1 MVAETAS
8 HMGLIFLLLTLLTSG
23 DPPPGQD
30 FDCEAVLKQHN
41 ITLDEETLLKR
52 LMPYD
57 RKSVNN
63 LITQLGHDDFYEREA
78 AQKALES
85 LGPPVLKYAR
95 EALESRHDL
104 EIRFRCERII
114 DNSEKDPQS
123 HAKVQL
129 LCALVWALRAERSA
143 KAVPVLTQLLVIG
156 KPAIENAAAEALV
169 TIGDRRILS
178 ELRNDLAAIKPE
190 GRKSVRQNR
199 ALIRVCIE
207 LARGEELDAF
217 AKFAGVLDRELNLL
231 LLRRCAVT
239 ATDATWLRVLSR
251 VSLAELETVPSEGS
265 LLPFA
270 DKTLREIY
278 GVGESA
284 GINWHEFLQSP
295 GLKPVLGGKKLR
307 QVRDDF
313 ARAMDDY
320 TGLLTALGS
329 TKNFPLDTAALA
341 YADIQGLRAGANAFL
356 PERPLG
362 NSPLIMRWR
371 DILRTGA
378 GEHYTEKIF
387 FVASE
392 SASAERG
399 WWGVI
404 AQGRYDSGMQARFF
418 GEVFMANPER
428 FANGFLIGTGD
439 KVSIPFC
446 CGFTDDTYSI
456 ALFGP
461 DCRAGVKNILDHLG
475 RRSGTLIKNEKM
487 HRLLVSSRETVK
499 SQFWLLCLSVPGV
512 SNYLK
517 SEPLVLPFA
526 VCREWRASAS
536 IGDDGSLNLVATAHV
551 NPDAADWKKAAKKMA
566 QFLKQQAGSDKD
578 GDTWQN
584 QLAGLLWSAAGDAQ
598 VRFKD
603 NRVTITVRIE
613 AKELQKKAAEFMNNT
628 FIPGMLAARRSYL
641 VGCREY
647 MSLLVQR
654 NKLKLIRLTRE
665 LQELEARYERE
676 RLEARR
682 MRCSNSTLG
691 AIDHLKKMIEQLRS
705 PTFGGCVLKGEKKE
719 MEEEIKLLDE
729 MLKGKDGS

>member
-1 MVAETAS
+1 MAAETAS
-8 HMGLIFLLLTLLTSG
+8 HMGLIFLLLTLLASG
-23 DPPPGQD
+23 DPPPGQA

-41 ITLDEETLLKR
+41 ITLDEEALLKR

-57 RKSVNN
+57 RKSVNG
-63 LITQLGHDDFYEREA
+63 LITQLGHDNFYEREA

-85 LGPPVLKYAR
+85 LGPPVLKYVR
-95 EALESRHDL
+95 EALEGRHDL

-169 TIGDRRILS
+169 TIGDRQILS
-178 ELRNDLAAIKPE
+178 ELINDLAAIRP
-190 GRKSVRQNR
+190 GGGDIRQNR

-207 LARGEELDAF
+207 LARGRELDAL
-217 AKFAGVLDRELNLL
+217 AKFAGVLGRELDLL
-231 LLRRCAVT
+231 LLRRCAAT

-251 VSLAELETVPSEGS
+251 VSLAELETAPSGGN

-284 GINWHEFLQSP
+284 GINWRKFLQPP
-295 GLKPVLGGKKLR
+295 GLKPVLGGEKLR

-320 TGLLTALGS
+320 TKLLIVLGS
-329 TKNFPLDTAALA
+329 TKDFPLDTAALA
-341 YADIQGLRAGANAFL
+341 CADIQGLRAGANAFL

-378 GEHYTEKIF
+378 GEYYTEKIF

-418 GEVFMANPER
+418 GEVFMAGPER
-428 FANGFLIGTGD
+428 FAKGFLIGTDD

-446 CGFTDDTYSI
+446 CGFTGDTYSI

-461 DCRAGVKNILDHLG
+461 DRRAGVKNILDHLG
-475 RRSGTLIKNEKM
+475 RRSKALIKNEKM
-487 HRLLVSSRETVK
+487 HRLSVSSRETVK

-512 SNYLK
+512 SDYLK

-536 IGDDGSLNLVATAHV
+536 IGDDGSLNLVATALV

-566 QFLKQQAGSDKD
+566 QFLRQQAGSDKD

-654 NKLKLIRLTRE
+654 NKLKLIRLTME
-665 LQELEARYERE
+665 LQKLEAKYERE
-676 RLEARR
+676 RLEAGR
-682 MRCSNSTLG
+682 MRCSNSMLG
-691 AIDHLKKMIEQLRS
+691 AIDRLKKVMEQFRS
-705 PTFGGCVLKGEKKE
+705 PTYGGCVLKGERKE

-729 MLKGKDGS
+729 MLKGKGGS